1 MIFGEVAMNY
11 SYCSCGNDTAEIEY
25 LASIVN
31 EWSRKTNNL
40 TAISLF
46 RSAEAFLYDYAE
58 NKNYDI
64 LLLDIEMER
73 ISGVELARY
82 IRAQNREIQIVFVTG
97 YRDYILEG
105 YEVEALH
112 YLIKPVSACKLSDVL
127 DRAVLKL
134 RRNEHAL
141 LFNIEG
147 ESVRIPLYEIRYIEV
162 CRNYTTVHAN
172 GEYTVKSTLKEMEA
186 ELDESF
192 FRTGRSFIVNLRVI
206 RKMTRQDVILT
217 DGTRIPLSRG
227 YYDALNRAVIERL

>member
-11 SYCSCGNDTAEIEY
+11 RIAVCDNDTAEIEY

-112 YLIKPVSACKLSDVL
+112 YLIS
-127 DRAVLKL
+127 R
-134 RRNEHAL
+134 
-141 LFNIEG
+141 
-147 ESVRIPLYEIRYIEV
+147 SVPAS
-162 CRNYTTVHAN
+162 CRCTCTAP
-172 GEYTVKSTLKEMEA
+172 S
-186 ELDESF
+186 
-192 FRTGRSFIVNLRVI
+192 
-206 RKMTRQDVILT
+206 
-217 DGTRIPLSRG
+217 
-227 YYDALNRAVIERL
+227 